1 MIGIALDQ
9 AQKLFGRGFLIAAFI
24 PTLIFAV
31 VVSYLLGGAEGLEKT
46 VRGWA
51 QGDLKEMGVEIL
63 LSLVAVYLLAY
74 VLYGVRTGLQQ
85 LYNGQWPVPLKYL
98 RRVGLAMA
106 RRTMVL
112 RQKALREKEGALDDP
127 AWAIYFDF
135 VKTYTPI
142 QVTPEVAKTSL
153 NKIRDSHTSLLC
165 CIEEKQD
172 WQEETYLDIL
182 REARILQANR
192 DRFPSDLQMEVDR
205 LVGNIK
211 AAYHSNPTLRSAAS
225 LINARARREWTA
237 AYTELRDYYPDDERW
252 LRPTQL
258 GNIASVQEL
267 HPFNRYRIN
276 LSLLWP
282 RLRHVISDDVRLRL
296 EDTNIYLDFTL
307 IMSFLSFVAA
317 VIAGITAFS
326 GPPRNVPSLLLP
338 LILLGSF
345 WLFYRLAIQAMRSFG
360 TQIQAAV
367 DLFRLKLLDALEIE
381 RPANLEEEQKI
392 WEEIRSFIAQAD
404 LPQKHVRFKDRTRC
418 AVSSSL
424 IKSNR
429 NHPRRGMKG

>member
-1 MIGIALDQ
+1 MIDTIIDQ

-31 VVSYLLGGAEGLEKT
+31 VFRYLLGGVEGLEKT

-51 QGDLKEMGVEIL
+51 QSNFKEMGVEIV
-63 LSLVAVYLLAY
+63 LSVVAVYLLAY

-85 LYNGQWPVPLKYL
+85 LYYGQWPLPLKYL

-106 RRTMVL
+106 RRAMVR
-112 RQKALREKEGALDDP
+112 RQKTLREKEDALNDP
-127 AWAIYFDF
+127 AWAVDFDF
-135 VKTYTPI
+135 VATYTPI
-142 QVTPEVAKTSL
+142 QVTPGVAKASL

-165 CIEEKQD
+165 CIKEEQD
-172 WQEETYLDIL
+172 WQEKTYLDIL

-192 DRFPSDLQMEVDR
+192 DRFPSDLKMKVDR
-205 LVGNIK
+205 LVADIK
-211 AAYHSNPTLRSAAS
+211 KTYRSNPRLRSAAS
-225 LINARARREWTA
+225 LLNARALREWTA
-237 AYTELRDYYPDDERW
+237 AYTDLRDYYPDDERW
-252 LRPTQL
+252 LQPTQL

-267 HPFNRYRIN
+267 HPFNRYRIH

-307 IMSFLSFVAA
+307 IMSFLSCVAA
-317 VIAGITAFS
+317 VIAAIVAFYS
-326 GPPRNVPSLLLP
+326 PPLNVPLFLLP

-345 WLFYRLAIQAMRSFG
+345 WLFYRLAIQATRSFG

-381 RPANLEEEQKI
+381 RPSSLEEEQKI
-392 WEEIRSFIAQAD
+392 WDEIRSFIVQAD
-404 LPQKHVRFKDRTRC
+404 LPQKHVRFKDCTR
-418 AVSSSL
+418 
-424 IKSNR
+424 
-429 NHPRRGMKG
+429 